1 MGSAVT
7 PDLSKGG
14 TIDGDISITGDFKVE
29 GGVSFTYDE
38 IIEGSLNV
46 ETSING
52 LLANF
57 NQTHASGLGMLI
69 KATGSGS
76 SEYLL
81 KLQGNAGSTE
91 AMFVGKDGK
100 VGIGTTSPDGT
111 AHIHSATAGSVSAH
125 ADADEL
131 TIEGSGHSGLTI

>member
-1 MGSAVT
+1 MAFITTTAASIA
-7 PDLSKGG
+7 SGG
-14 TIDGDISITGDFKVE
+14 TINGDITITGDLKVE
-29 GGVSFTYDE
+29 GGGSFTYDE

-100 VGIGTTSPDGT
+100 VGIGTTSP
-111 AHIHSATAGSVSAH
+111 VQK
-125 ADADEL
+125 
-131 TIEGSGHSGLTI
+131 IEYDS